1 MSMKT
6 AWIALVATLL
16 PVVAN
21 AQSLGEAAAREKERR
36 QKNAEAD
43 VKPRVV
49 TDADLKAGSGRLAN
63 DPSKD
68 SHYEHASPDSPSTDG
83 TTEASALDE
92 GVSRAATEASW
103 RDRKA
108 QAVAKV
114 EAARQKHKMYSEMWL
129 APVGEY
135 YVNQKTGERIDSVGQ
150 LQGMTAAAK
159 AELDTA
165 EKELADLEETARR
178 ANVPPGWLR

>member
-1 MSMKT
+1 MKRT
-6 AWIALVATLL
+6 WVTFVAVLL
-16 PVVAN
+16 PVVAS
-21 AQSLGEAAAREKERR
+21 AQSLADAAAREKERR
-36 QKNAEAD
+36 QRNAEAD

-49 TDADLKAGSGRLAN
+49 TDEDLKAGSGRLAN

-68 SHYEHASPDSPSTDG
+68 SHYEHASPNSPSGDS
-83 TTEASALDE
+83 TTGASALDE
-92 GVSRAATEASW
+92 GVSRAAAEASW

-114 EAARQKHKMYSEMWL
+114 EAARRKHKIFSEMWL

-135 YVNQKTGERIDSVGQ
+135 YVNQKTGERIDGVGQ